1 VNLRL
6 TVVPL
11 LVAASGWAQT
21 APNTA
26 APAPSAGQTGG
37 PSKIAIIAFQSAV
50 LSTQEGQQA
59 QAAMKSKFD
68 PRKAQ
73 LEKRQADLQAMQ
85 ERLQKGGPTLTAEAR
100 SRLESDVNSGTRSLN
115 NAAEDLN
122 NDVQEEEGK
131 VLQGMAAKM
140 GDIIKNY
147 ATKNGY
153 TVVLDVSSQQTPV
166 LWATPTVNITSDI
179 VKLYDQAHPVSG
191 AVKAPA
197 APPAAAPKPPA
208 SKKQ

>member
-1 VNLRL
+1 L
-6 TVVPL
+6 
-11 LVAASGWAQT
+11 A
-21 APNTA
+21 
-26 APAPSAGQTGG
+26 
-37 PSKIAIIAFQSAV
+37 
-50 LSTQEGQQA
+50 TQEGQQA

-68 PRKAQ
+68 PRKTQ

-85 ERLQKGGPTLTAEAR
+85 DRLQKGGPALTADAR
-100 SRLESDVNSGTRSLN
+100 SKLESDVNSGTRALN

-131 VLQGMAAKM
+131 VLQVMATKM

-147 ATKNGY
+147 ATRNGY

-166 LWATPTVNITSDI
+166 LWATPAVNITADI
-179 VKLYDQAHPVSG
+179 VKLYDQAHPVGG
-191 AVKAPA
+191 AVK
-197 APPAAAPKPPA
+197 PPAADASPVAVPKPPA